1 MDMALL
7 SSKLSSF
14 DPKVSYRSR
23 TLDELNS
30 LCNVLND
37 CKSKLSNSLQYYL
50 QKYSKLMDIPR
61 LCRALAVPGE
71 LAEQFVESNKTKQYT
86 DGLDAVT
93 HSTNQITDVL
103 QSYFYLHNNNGK
115 NNNNSQL
122 IASNLNN
129 NQKEAIHTD
138 IKELAIYSK
147 MYYDIEAIK
156 SDPRISDEYP
166 YGNPFDHII
175 DIMKH
180 GAIIVRFKYVSNN
193 SSLPPEEKVVSYH
206 IMKFKG
212 NDVLGIHVQDDQ
224 KFSMCKQWGHGDERL
239 VPIYREYENMV
250 IRWGKE
256 EVVEAVMK
264 GNKRN
269 NEDDDGYEF
278 LY

>member
-30 LCNVLND
+30 LCDILND

-71 LAEQFVESNKTKQYT
+71 LAEQFVEGTNKTKQYR
-86 DGLDAVT
+86 DGLDVVT
-93 HSTNQITDVL
+93 DSTNQITNVL
-103 QSYFYLHNNNGK
+103 QSYLYLHNNNGK
-115 NNNNSQL
+115 NNNSQL

-147 MYYDIEAIK
+147 MWYDIEAIK
-156 SDPRISDEYP
+156 SDPPISDEYP

-193 SSLPPEEKVVSYH
+193 RSLLLK
-206 IMKFKG
+206 KNFKG

-239 VPIYREYENMV
+239 VPLYREYENMV

-264 GNKRN
+264 NNKRN

>member
-7 SSKLSSF
+7 CSKLSSF

-30 LCNVLND
+30 LCNILND
-37 CKSKLSNSLQYYL
+37 CKSKLSNSLRYYL
-50 QKYSKLMDIPR
+50 QQYSKLMDIPR

-71 LAEQFVESNKTKQYT
+71 LAEQFVEANKTKQYT

-103 QSYFYLHNNNGK
+103 QSYFYLH
-115 NNNNSQL
+115 NSQL

-147 MYYDIEAIK
+147 MYYDIETIK
-156 SDPRISDEYP
+156 SDPLISDEYP

-180 GAIIVRFKYVSNN
+180 A
-193 SSLPPEEKVVSYH
+193 
-206 IMKFKG
+206 
-212 NDVLGIHVQDDQ
+212 Q
-224 KFSMCKQWGHGDERL
+224 
-239 VPIYREYENMV
+239 
-250 IRWGKE
+250 
-256 EVVEAVMK
+256 
-264 GNKRN
+264 
-269 NEDDDGYEF
+269 
-278 LY
+278 

>member
-1 MDMALL
+1 MALL
-7 SSKLSSF
+7 CSKLASF

-30 LCNVLND
+30 LCNILND

-71 LAEQFVESNKTKQYT
+71 LAEQFVEANKTKQYT
-86 DGLDAVT
+86 DGLDVVT
-93 HSTNQITDVL
+93 HSTNQIADIL
-103 QSYFYLHNNNGK
+103 HSYFYLHNDNGK
-115 NNNNSQL
+115 NNNNQL
-122 IASNLNN
+122 IASDLNG

-147 MYYDIEAIK
+147 MYYDIETIK
-156 SDPRISDEYP
+156 SDPLISEEYP

-193 SSLPPEEKVVSYH
+193 KSLPPEEKVVSYH
-206 IMKFKG
+206 VMNFKG
-212 NDVLGIHVQDDQ
+212 KDVLGVHVQGDQ
-224 KFSMCKQWGHGDERL
+224 KFSMYKQWGHGDERL
-239 VPIYREYENMV
+239 VQIYREYENRI

-264 GNKRN
+264 DNKRN
-269 NEDDDGYEF
+269 NDDGNEF